1 MDIDIDNIDI
11 EVHVHI
17 HIPIP
22 IPIHIPIH
30 IHIHIA
36 IVQWDICFKL
46 RKETKIESSYLV
58 VINIELIIE
67 VKELLIAKKGF
78 M

>member
-11 EVHVHI
+11 DVHV

-22 IPIHIPIH
+22 IPIPIH
-30 IHIHIA
+30 TA
-36 IVQWDICFKL
+36 NVQWDICFKL

>member
-11 EVHVHI
+11 DVHV

-22 IPIHIPIH
+22 IPIPIH
-30 IHIHIA
+30 TA
-36 IVQWDICFKL
+36 NVQWDICFKL

-58 VINIELIIE
+58 GINIELIIE